1 MINVLCLDDG
11 RLNYNYIKERYNI
24 SNREFRRDVDFIR
37 ERLSDIGYIDKLSS
51 IEYIRKGGANYYVF
65 NGDKPRLNQAFV
77 NSTIADALA
86 RAGDNT
92 LREQF
97 ENSSNTDRYRDVPVK
112 YMYTALEKVNYSV
125 FTTLLSA
132 IKERRTVSLKYVN
145 SKGKEMKIAINPM
158 VLINYSQIWY
168 LRAETEYGSIR
179 TFSLSRVHDIK
190 LTDNHFVYD
199 RKKLEENEGSYGI
212 FSDKSEKVWYTIRFK
227 GVAANI
233 VSNQIW
239 HSQQKGQWIDGDYF
253 LSVPAVSDVE
263 IMGKL
268 LSFLPESS
276 PVEPESFV
284 KRYKEIINTCAS
296 KIGEDE

>member
-11 RLNYNYIKERYNI
+11 RLNYSYIKERYNI
-24 SNREFRRDVDFIR
+24 SNREFRRDIEFIR
-37 ERLSDIGYIDKLSS
+37 DRLSDIGYLDKLSS
-51 IEYIRKGGANYYVF
+51 LEFVRSGGRNYYVF
-65 NGDKPRLNQAFV
+65 NGDKPRLNEAFV
-77 NSTIADALA
+77 NSTIADALS
-86 RAGDNT
+86 RAGDRS

-97 ENSSNTDRYRDVPVK
+97 ESTSSTDKNTDVPVK

-132 IKERRTVSLKYVN
+132 IKDRKTVSLKYVN
-145 SKGKEMKIAINPM
+145 SKGRETVLDINPM

-179 TFSLSRVHDIK
+179 TFSLSRIVNINARDK
-190 LTDNHFVYD
+190 HFVYD

-212 FSDKSEKVWYTIRFK
+212 FSDKTEKIWYTIRFK

-239 HSQQKGQWIDGDYF
+239 HLEQKGKWVDGDYL
-253 LSVPAVSDVE
+253 LSIPAVSDVE
-263 IMGKL
+263 VMGKL
-268 LSFLPESS
+268 LSFLPESE
-276 PVEPESFV
+276 PVGPESFV
-284 KRYKEIINTCAS
+284 KRYREIINTCAS
-296 KIGEDE
+296 RIGENE